1 MINFCGPSYSLAN
14 RKVSI
19 QRAVNLYLSKLEA
32 SEKAQFI
39 LQSVPGLILRATI
52 SGEFR
57 GSLETNA
64 RAFVVYGATLYEV
77 FSDYSIV
84 SRGTLNTPTGHVSMS
99 YGLTQLVM
107 VDGANGYVLTLT
119 TNAFTRITTA
129 AFTGADTVDFIDNY
143 FLFTKNRSGQKYQLT
158 AINDATTIDAL
169 DFASSESAPDDLVG
183 HLVVQAGALLYGT
196 LTTELHVNTGNVD
209 FPLERS
215 RGSGFQVGLMATAS
229 LKLVDNTPYWV
240 GRDKN
245 GSGIVYA
252 LSGGQARRIS
262 NDAIEQALQVSTDLT
277 LARAW
282 CYQKN
287 GKTFYGINA
296 PGLTST
302 WVYEASTGTWHE
314 RCDLDG
320 SGQYKASRVTGV
332 LFAFNKHFGCAD
344 GAMYELSDTT
354 YKNGTDVL
362 VRERTSPHE
371 AVAGRLRQIFENFW
385 LDATTGGAG
394 SGISPQVEFSYSN
407 NSGSTWSNVVTRS
420 LGMIGE
426 VFPVLRWKR
435 LGMARDRVWKVK
447 CSSNAPFSII
457 AAGSDTK
464 VGNT

>member
-1 MINFCGPSYSLAN
+1 MIDFVGPSYSLPN

-32 SEKAQFI
+32 TEKAQFI
-39 LQSVPGLILRATI
+39 LRSVPGLIQRAVI

-64 RAFVVYGATLYEV
+64 RAFVVYGSNLYEV
-77 FSDYSIV
+77 FADYSFV
-84 SRGTLNTPTGHVSMS
+84 SRGTLNTSTGFVSIA
-99 YGLTQLVM
+99 YGVTQLVM
-107 VDGANGYVLTLT
+107 VDGSNGYVLALG
-119 TNAFTRITTA
+119 TNVFTKITAA
-129 AFTGADTVDFIDNY
+129 AFTGADTVDFIDN
-143 FLFTKNRSGQKYQLT
+143 FFIFTKNRSGQKYQLT
-158 AINDATTIDAL
+158 AINDATTINAL
-169 DFASSESAPDDLVG
+169 DFASAESSPDDLVG
-183 HLVVQAGALLYGT
+183 HLVLQAGLLLFGT

-215 RGSGFQVGLMATAS
+215 RGSGFQVGLMASAS
-229 LKLVDNTPYWV
+229 LRLVDNTPYWL

-245 GSGIVYA
+245 GSGLVYA
-252 LSGGQARRIS
+252 LSGGQAKRIS

-277 LARAW
+277 AARAW
-282 CYQKN
+282 SYQKN

-302 WVYEASTGTWHE
+302 WVYEVSTGTWHE

-320 SGQYKASRVTGV
+320 AGQYKAGRVTGV
-332 LFAFNKHFGCAD
+332 LFAFDKHFGCAD
-344 GAMYELSDTT
+344 GFLYELSHTT
-354 YKNGTDVL
+354 YKNGSDVL

-371 AVAGRLRQIFENFW
+371 AVAGRLRQVFWEFW
-385 LDATTGGAG
+385 LDATTGGAA
-394 SGISPQVEFSYSN
+394 SGIAPMVEFSYSN

-426 VFPVLRWKR
+426 VVPVLRWKR
-435 LGMARDRVWKVK
+435 PGMARDRVWRIK
-447 CSSNAPFSII
+447 CSSDAPFSII